1 MMKKEIVVV
10 TGGAGFIGTEV
21 VFQLLKLH
29 FRVIVIDIVP
39 PKLQD
44 KDVIFIQHDLTTP
57 FSPRKFPK
65 RVKYFIHLAA
75 KVGGVAF
82 ANTYPAS
89 ILKNNLLID
98 LYSIIFAKNANVERF
113 LYASSSL
120 VYEKDRRL
128 PYKEDHNDLQ
138 PPTLSYG
145 FAKLTGEKN
154 CEAFQKEYGLAY
166 TICRLFNVY
175 GTNSLLRTDPHGH
188 VIPDLIRKVIS
199 KEYPLSI
206 YGSGMQSRSF
216 THVKDSATGII
227 KALFHSKAKNEIFNI
242 AGNREISVENIA
254 KTLWKISRRN
264 EKFMLKRI
272 IAYGNDVDRS
282 VADCNKIKT
291 MIGWIPK
298 VPFRE
303 GLREM
308 VMLYKKNIL
317 LFPSNHKE

>member
-1 MMKKEIVVV
+1 MMEKEIVVV

-39 PKLQD
+39 PQLQD
-44 KDVIFIQHDLTTP
+44 KEVIYIQHDLTTP
-57 FSPRKFPK
+57 LSLKKIQK
-65 RVKYFIHLAA
+65 RVKYVIHLAA

-98 LYSIIFAKNANVERF
+98 LYSIIFAKNASVKRF

-128 PYKEDHNDLQ
+128 PYKEDHIELQ
-138 PPTLSYG
+138 SPTLSYG
-145 FAKLTGEKN
+145 FAKLAGEKN
-154 CEAFQKEYGLAY
+154 CEAFQKEYGLQY

-175 GTNSLLRTDPHGH
+175 GANSLLRTDPHGH

-206 YGSGMQSRSF
+206 YGSGIQSRSF
-216 THVKDSATGII
+216 THVKDSAAGII
-227 KALFHSKAKNEIFNI
+227 KALFHPKAINQIFNI
-242 AGNREISVENIA
+242 AGNREVSVDNIA

-264 EKFMLKRI
+264 EKFRLKRSF
-272 IAYGNDVDRS
+272 AYGNDVDRS

-291 MIGWIPK
+291 MIGWSPK
-298 VPFRE
+298 IPFRE
-303 GLREM
+303 GLKEM
-308 VMLYKKNIL
+308 IMLYKKNYSTFSL
-317 LFPSNHKE
+317 QS